1 MYAFM
6 PHVVGVLVFWVC
18 DMLARAQQS
27 LDTFELRL
35 AKVFKQSDGNEKE
48 MHFSF
53 IFWDMIIV

>member
-6 PHVVGVLVFWVC
+6 PHAVRILVFWVC
-18 DMLARAQQS
+18 DMLARAWQS

-35 AKVFKQSDGNEKE
+35 GKVFKQSDVNEKE

-53 IFWDMIIV
+53 IFWDMIVV